1 MREEPPE
8 GTPDG
13 LIADRFRLEGLLGT
27 GGSASVFEALDTA
40 TGEIVAVKLLHPHL
54 AASAPL
60 QEAFLAEA
68 ARAQK
73 LRHPGL
79 AAIRGVGVHDDGT
92 GPIVWIAQDLAP
104 GMTLG
109 EHVRRSGPLSPAHAI
124 AMADSVLD
132 ALSAAHAIGL
142 VHRDVSPGN
151 VMIDIQGGAL
161 VSTRLLDFGLA
172 DAPGRAARG
181 GDVLLS
187 SAPALES
194 GVVANTRYA
203 SPEQLR
209 GEPVSA
215 SGDLYQV
222 GGTLYFA
229 LTGSPPYRHASSDE
243 LVRAHVHA
251 PPPVPSVVARSV
263 PPELDRIVVRAMLK
277 DPADRFADAAAM
289 RAALGAVP
297 LAAVPLGAAPT
308 APTANAFPKA
318 PTRAATA
325 AVAIHGAEP
334 SGPGATRLL
343 PLDPTTPADDDDS
356 TAPVSIGSGAW
367 GWFLGVAA
375 LVLAALVV
383 GPALFGSLAGRP
395 APTIS
400 ASAVAAPSTL
410 PPVATTTPSSTPAAA
425 AVAVP
430 VFGTLT
436 EARAALAAAGLLVGD
451 VQAVP
456 SPSPGETVLSA
467 DPERGT
473 FVRPGSSVALR
484 IASGQN
490 AIPSVEGMAR
500 DAAFAAL
507 QAAGFLPS
515 ELGVSVP
522 GASGG
527 IAVTTRPA
535 PGSTLAVGSPVTVLV
550 TIEAASTPAPSPS
563 ATGAAPTPSPG
574 PRGSGQ
580 GAGGGG

>member
-1 MREEPPE
+1 MPEESP
-8 GTPDG
+8 GVAPDG

-27 GGSASVFEALDTA
+27 GGSASVFEALDTT
-40 TGEIVAVKLLHPHL
+40 TGETVAVKLLHPHL
-54 AASAPL
+54 AARAPL

-109 EHVRRSGPLSPAHAI
+109 EHVRRNGRLSPAHAI
-124 AMADSVLD
+124 AMADSVLG
-132 ALSAAHAIGL
+132 ALSAAHAIDL

-151 VMIDIQGGAL
+151 VMIDIQGGVL

-172 DAPGRAARG
+172 DAPGRSARG

-187 SAPALES
+187 SAPAHES
-194 GVVANTRYA
+194 GIVANTRYA

-229 LTGSPPYRHASSDE
+229 LTGSPPYRHVSREE
-243 LVRAHVHA
+243 LVRAHAHA
-251 PPPVPSVVARSV
+251 PPPVPSVLARGV
-263 PPELDRIVVRAMLK
+263 PPELDRVVVRAMLK

-289 RAALGAVP
+289 RAAL
-297 LAAVPLGAAPT
+297 AAVPIGTSPPAPT
-308 APTANAFPKA
+308 ASTAPKA

-343 PLDPTTPADDDDS
+343 PIDPTTDAPEDDDS

-375 LVLAALVV
+375 LVLVALVV

-410 PPVATTTPSSTPAAA
+410 SPVATTTPSSTPAAA

-430 VFGTLT
+430 AFGTLT

-456 SPSPGETVLSA
+456 SASPGETVLSA

-490 AIPSVEGMAR
+490 AIPSVEGMTR

-527 IAVTTRPA
+527 VAVTTRPA
-535 PGSTLAVGSPVTVLV
+535 PGSTQSVGSPVTVLV
-550 TIEAASTPAPSPS
+550 TTDAASTPAPSPS
-563 ATGAAPTPSPG
+563 ATGAQPTPSPG
-574 PRGSGQ
+574 PRGGGQ